1 MRPGYRHI
9 IGNVVVCGVR
19 HGIGQRGSVEARI
32 VPIMYLRCCPT
43 AQQSGDNT
51 GDQAQYKKFP
61 AGRTQAFSWGT
72 VQAHKKCSGYPEQ
85 KCFGQLEA
93 ESIPKTTD
101 AQHGT
106 IPVERGEEK
115 GGNARDEE

>member
-1 MRPGYRHI
+1 
-9 IGNVVVCGVR
+9 
-19 HGIGQRGSVEARI
+19 
-32 VPIMYLRCCPT
+32 MYLRCCPT